1 MKKYCFYILLLFSY
15 FEVLAQSNP
24 GYLGKHHSIGA
35 FVQCTP
41 FFKEKRYLTP
51 TFKIEQTINT
61 HLSFEG
67 SFGFFSKT
75 FTPDLLGDELTFQRD
90 VGSFY
95 YQAFN
100 VDRIAGTAK
109 FKGFHNQLGAVL
121 YLRKFGAMAPYGKRF
136 SIGYFLNSA
145 TVIEDNLTYYCS
157 SPNIGANTIEALTV
171 QPQNGTYMSKK
182 ISGIYLEIGEKRVS
196 SKNMYLQYSLQL
208 TIPLSYNYSDKPTDS
223 YAFENNQDYV
233 EVKMRQSIIRNN
245 LLSAFIGLG
254 FLIK

>member
-1 MKKYCFYILLLFSY
+1 MKFYFSILMFFIA
-15 FEVLAQSNP
+15 FEANAQSNP

-51 TFKIEQTINT
+51 TFKIEQTIHR
-61 HLSFEG
+61 HLSIEG

-75 FTPDLLGDELTFQRD
+75 FTPDLLGDGLIFQRD
-90 VGSFY
+90 VGSTY
-95 YQAFN
+95 NQAYH
-100 VDRIAGTAK
+100 VDRITGTAK
-109 FKGFHNQLGAVL
+109 FKGFQNQLAAVF

-136 SIGYFLNSA
+136 SAGYFLNSS
-145 TVIEDNLTYYCS
+145 TIIEDNLTYYCS
-157 SPNIGANTIEALTV
+157 APNPGANTTEALTV
-171 QPQNGTYMSKK
+171 KPQNGNYKSKN

-208 TIPLSYNYSDKPTDS
+208 TIPLSYNYADKPTDS
-223 YAFENNQDYV
+223 YSFENNQDYV

-245 LLSAFIGLG
+245 LLSAFLGIG
-254 FLIK
+254 FLLK